1 MELINLNEPA
11 FPIDI
16 NTTQLWEVYCEKV
29 RRINT
34 AKEMLQNEQMCLV
47 ERINRAI
54 LALGNPK
61 ECYAV
66 NMKLY
71 GYRDDTIPLVDYC
84 RMFNLSYNTI
94 LGRVYNKHMTP
105 WESILLSHQ
114 KERKRL
120 VKRGR
125 TDAELRKQRA
135 HLERIIE
142 RLAADAAQQEQKY
155 IG

>member
-1 MELINLNEPA
+1 MGLINLNEPA
-11 FPIDI
+11 FPTDI
-16 NTTQLWEVYCEKV
+16 NINQLWELYCEKI

-34 AKEMLQNEQMCLV
+34 AMEMLNNGQMCLV
-47 ERINRAI
+47 ERINRAMI
-54 LALGNPK
+54 ALGNPK
-61 ECYAV
+61 ECYTV

-71 GYRDDTIPLVDYC
+71 GYRDDTIPLKDYC
-84 RMFNLSYNTI
+84 RMFGLSYNTI

-105 WESILLSHQ
+105 WESIIFGHQ
-114 KERKRL
+114 KERKRRI
-120 VKRGR
+120 KRGR

-142 RLAADAAQQEQKY
+142 RLAADASQQEQKY

>member
-11 FPIDI
+11 FPTDI
-16 NTTQLWEVYCEKV
+16 NTTQLWELYCEKI
-29 RRINT
+29 RRIN
-34 AKEMLQNEQMCLV
+34 AAMELLKNEQIHHF
-47 ERINRAI
+47 ERVNRAI
-54 LALGNPK
+54 LALGNYN
-61 ECYAV
+61 ECHTV

-71 GYRDDTIPLVDYC
+71 GYRDDTIPLADYC
-84 RMFNLSYNTI
+84 RMFGLNYNTI

-105 WESILLSHQ
+105 WESIIWSHQ

-120 VKRGR
+120 IKRGR
-125 TDAELRKQRA
+125 TDAKLRKQRA

-142 RLAADAAQQEQKY
+142 RLAADALQQEPKY